1 MSSAPWLPPGIDWE
15 EALHFL
21 TCLYFASGG
30 SSFYLIWIEY
40 FFKQEMLLPPAL
52 SRHSNSDGTT
62 PENCVNA
69 SADLCVTRREADPSP
84 EPSNSPGG
92 HPWPLVLHAD
102 RDLKEEVFPIAG
114 WKRHSEI
121 NQSSVRAG
129 VQL

>member
-40 FFKQEMLLPPAL
+40 FLKQEMLLPPAL
-52 SRHSNSDGTT
+52 SRHSNSD
-62 PENCVNA
+62 VNA
-69 SADLCVTRREADPSP
+69 STALCVTGREADPSP

-92 HPWPLVLHAD
+92 HPCPLVLRAD
-102 RDLKEEVFPIAG
+102 RDLKEEAFPIAG
-114 WKRHSEI
+114 WKRHSGI